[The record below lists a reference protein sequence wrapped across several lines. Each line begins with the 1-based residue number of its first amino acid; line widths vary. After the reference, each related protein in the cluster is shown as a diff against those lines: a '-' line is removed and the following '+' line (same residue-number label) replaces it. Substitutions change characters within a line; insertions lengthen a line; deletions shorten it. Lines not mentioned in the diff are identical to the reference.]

1 MVVCAVDMEVGRAV
15 GCVHDVTPACVA
27 YALARVVPP
36 EYDRLGAHSG
46 GGKGRA
52 EAPAKEKAC
61 GVGGNLYACADV
73 ADDRGGLEEGDAM
86 ASVREGVRGGE
97 AAETAADDDDVN
109 GKGRLSTA
117 VERRDGVNGDGVGG
131 GCGGNIGGVGLWFHG
146 DKGKRMDECGVAGKM
161 WGLIRGAITVGGL
174 QLAAG

>member
-27 YALARVVPP
+27 YALARVVPS
-36 EYDRLGAHSG
+36 EYDRLGAHGG

-52 EAPAKEKAC
+52 KAPAEEEAC
-61 GVGGNLYACADV
+61 CVGGDLDACADV
-73 ADDRGGLEEGDAM
+73 ADDRGGLEEGDVM
-86 ASVREGVRGGE
+86 AGVREGVRGGE
-97 AAETAADDDDVN
+97 ATEATADDDDVE
-109 GKGRLSTA
+109 GKSRLSAA